1 MESVSE
7 FFAMGGYAPYVWPSY
22 LIAAGILVTL
32 LGLSIRDLK
41 RNENTLKGLRAE
53 RRSGVID
60 NGGAMDEVET

>member
-7 FFAMGGYAPYVWPSY
+7 FFAMGGYAPYVWPAY
-22 LIAAGILVTL
+22 LIAAGILVAL

-53 RRSGVID
+53 RRGAALD
-60 NGGAMDEVET
+60 GGAMDEVET